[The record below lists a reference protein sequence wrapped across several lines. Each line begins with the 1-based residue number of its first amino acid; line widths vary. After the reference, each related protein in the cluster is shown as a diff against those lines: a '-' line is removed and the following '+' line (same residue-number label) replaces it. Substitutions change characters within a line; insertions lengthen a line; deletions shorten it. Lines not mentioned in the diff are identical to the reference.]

1 MFRIFKR
8 IQSKEKEEK
17 TEEKR
22 VSSESRAAMLLKSLK
37 PTETEIKEEK
47 IKKFE
52 KSTGLPKF
60 KIMTGKRP
68 TIISLQPPV
77 RYPLIYPYAFAL
89 IKRDVV
95 TGNLLYNVIEP
106 MLSEREKEILDRIK
120 RGLVQVI
127 DVSPTLIK
135 NREKM
140 VEFLEEKVQ
149 NLLSQY
155 GIRISSREYLR
166 IMYYIYRDFVGLNE
180 IEPLMQDPFI
190 EDIGVDGLNVPV
202 YVVHQKFGSLR
213 TNIVYNE
220 IEKLREFVVKLAE
233 RCDRYISYAEPLLD
247 GTLPDGSRVQATLT
261 GDVTTRG
268 PTFSIR
274 KFKEE
279 PLSPVD
285 IINFKT
291 ASSELMAYLWY
302 VIETKRNIM
311 ICGGTSTGKTSLLNA
326 ISVFIPYEA
335 KIVSI
340 EDTRELM
347 LPHEHWIPSVARPAF
362 GASGVGEVTMFDLL
376 RESFRQNPDYLVVG
390 EIRGKEAYVMFQGM
404 ASGHPSFATMHAA
417 SLEDMIKRLESPPIE
432 LSPYLIEI
440 LDIVIVMIHAKEKG
454 KSARRVKEVMEIQN
468 IDKATGTANAVRA
481 FAWIPAEDRI
491 EFKGYSWVLN
501 KISIDKGIP
510 IRDIYR
516 DIEQRKAVLDWLVKN
531 NIRSI
536 TKVAK
541 YVEMF
546 YKDRERLLRLIKE
559 SEIESERL
567 L

>member
-1 MFRIFKR
+1 MFERLKR
-8 IQSKEKEEK
+8 MFSKEKKIDVKKKMVKE
-17 TEEKR
+17 T
-22 VSSESRAAMLLKSLK
+22 RASLLLKSLK
-37 PTETEIKEEK
+37 SEEGK
-47 IKKFE
+47 IE
-52 KSTGLPKF
+52 KTNKLDLSYEFHKF
-60 KIMTGKRP
+60 KIFTERKPIITSFRP
-68 TIISLQPPV
+68 PI

-89 IKRDVV
+89 IRKDQIS
-95 TGNLLYNVIEP
+95 GNLLYYVIEP
-106 MLSEREKEILDRIK
+106 FLYENEKEIVEKIK
-120 RGLVQVI
+120 RGLTQVI
-127 DVSPTLIK
+127 NISPTAIK
-135 NREKM
+135 DRKRM
-140 VEFLEEKVQ
+140 IEFLEEKVQ
-149 NLLSQY
+149 NILSQY
-155 GIRISSREYLR
+155 GIKISKGEYLKM
-166 IMYYIYRDFVGLNE
+166 MYYIYRDFVGLNE
-180 IEPLMQDPFI
+180 IEPLMNDPFI
-190 EDIGVDGLNVPV
+190 EDISVDGINVPV
-202 YVVHQKFGSLR
+202 YVVHQKLGSIK
-213 TNIVYNE
+213 TNIVYND

-247 GTLPDGSRVQATLT
+247 GSLPDGSRVQATLT

-279 PLSPVD
+279 PLSPID
-285 IINFKT
+285 LIILNT

-302 VIETKRNIM
+302 LIEAKRNIM

-347 LPHEHWIPSVARPAF
+347 LPHEHWVPGVARPAF
-362 GASGVGEVTMFDLL
+362 GASGIGEVTMFDLL

-440 LDIVIVMIHAKEKG
+440 LDIVIIMIHAKEKG
-454 KSARRVKEVMEIQN
+454 KSARRIKEVLEIQN
-468 IDKATGTANAVRA
+468 IDKATGNANAIRA
-481 FAWIPAEDRI
+481 FSWIPAEDRI

-501 KISIDKGIP
+501 KISMDRGIS
-510 IRDIYR
+510 IREIYR
-516 DIEQRKAVLDWLVKN
+516 EIEQRKMVLDWLLKN

-536 TKVAK
+536 SKVAK

-546 YKDRERLLRLIKE
+546 YKEKEKLMKIIKE
-559 SEIESERL
+559 VEE
-567 L
+567 

>member
-1 MFRIFKR
+1 MLGKLKRIF
-8 IQSKEKEEK
+8 SKEKKIKSEEK
-17 TEEKR
+17 IARET
-22 VSSESRAAMLLKSLK
+22 RASLLLKSLR
-37 PTETEIKEEK
+37 PEEERVEK
-47 IKKFE
+47 TKKSESSYEF
-52 KSTGLPKF
+52 PKF
-60 KIMTGKRP
+60 KIFTEKKP
-68 TIISLQPPV
+68 IITSIQPPI
-77 RYPLIYPYAFAL
+77 RYSLIYPYAFAL
-89 IKRDVV
+89 IRKDPIS
-95 TGNLLYNVIEP
+95 GNLLYHVIEP
-106 MLSEREKEILDRIK
+106 SLYENEEEILEKIK
-120 RGLVQVI
+120 RGLNQII
-127 DVSPTLIK
+127 DISPRVIK

-140 VEFLEEKVQ
+140 IEFLEEKVQ

-155 GIRISSREYLR
+155 GIKISKREYLK

-180 IEPLMQDPFI
+180 IEPLMNDPFI
-190 EDIGVDGLNVPV
+190 EDISVDGINLPV
-202 YVVHQKFGSLR
+202 YVVHQKLGSIK
-213 TNIVYNE
+213 TNIIYND

-247 GTLPDGSRVQATLT
+247 GSLPDGSRVQATLT

-279 PLSPVD
+279 PLSPID
-285 IINFKT
+285 LIMLNT
-291 ASSELMAYLWY
+291 ASTELMAYLWY
-302 VIETKRNIM
+302 LIEAKRNIM

-347 LPHEHWIPSVARPAF
+347 LPHEHWVPGVARPAF
-362 GASGVGEVTMFDLL
+362 GASGIGEITMFDLL

-440 LDIVIVMIHAKEKG
+440 LDIVIIMIHAKEKG
-454 KSARRVKEVMEIQN
+454 KSARRIKEVLEIQN
-468 IDKATGTANAVRA
+468 IDKATGNANAIRA
-481 FAWIPAEDRI
+481 FTWIPAEDRI

-501 KISIDKGIP
+501 KISIDKGISM
-510 IRDIYR
+510 REIYR
-516 DIEQRKAVLDWLVKN
+516 DIEQRKMVLDWLVKN

-536 TKVAK
+536 SKVAK

-546 YKDRERLLRLIKE
+546 YKERERLMKIIKE
-559 SEIESERL
+559 VEE
-567 L
+567 

>member
-1 MFRIFKR
+1 MLEKLKRIF
-8 IQSKEKEEK
+8 SKKK
-17 TEEKR
+17 KAD
-22 VSSESRAAMLLKSLK
+22 S
-37 PTETEIKEEK
+37 EEK
-47 IKKFE
+47 IVKETRASLLLKLMRPEKEKVEKFKRFE
-52 KSTGLPKF
+52 SSYEFPKF
-60 KIMTGKRP
+60 KIFTEKRP
-68 TIISLQPPV
+68 IITSMQPPI

-89 IKRDVV
+89 IRKDPIS
-95 TGNLLYNVIEP
+95 GNLIYNVIEP
-106 MLSEREKEILDRIK
+106 PLYENEKEIIEKIK
-120 RGLVQVI
+120 RGLTQII
-127 DVSPTLIK
+127 DVSPTAIK
-135 NREKM
+135 NKEKM
-140 VEFLEEKVQ
+140 IEFLEEKVQ

-155 GIRISSREYLR
+155 GIKISKREYLK

-180 IEPLMQDPFI
+180 IEPLMNDPFI
-190 EDIGVDGLNVPV
+190 EDIGVDGINLPV
-202 YVVHQKFGSLR
+202 YVVHQKLGSIK
-213 TNIVYNE
+213 TNIVYND

-247 GTLPDGSRVQATLT
+247 GSLPDGSRVQATLT

-279 PLSPVD
+279 PLSPID
-285 IINFKT
+285 LIMLNT

-302 VIETKRNIM
+302 VIEAKRNIM

-347 LPHEHWIPSVARPAF
+347 LPHEHWIPGVARPAF
-362 GASGVGEVTMFDLL
+362 GASGIGEITMFDLL

-440 LDIVIVMIHAKEKG
+440 LDIVIIMIHAKEKG
-454 KSARRVKEVMEIQN
+454 KSARRIKEVLEIQN
-468 IDKATGTANAVRA
+468 IDKTTGNANAIRSFV
-481 FAWIPAEDRI
+481 WIPAEDKI

-501 KISIDKGIP
+501 KISIDRGISL
-510 IRDIYR
+510 REIYR
-516 DIEQRKAVLDWLVKN
+516 DIEQRKLVLDWLIKN

-536 TKVAK
+536 SKVAK

-546 YKDRERLLRLIKE
+546 YKERERLMKIIKE
-559 SEIESERL
+559 SEE
-567 L
+567 

>member
-1 MFRIFKR
+1 
-8 IQSKEKEEK
+8 
-17 TEEKR
+17 
-22 VSSESRAAMLLKSLK
+22 
-37 PTETEIKEEK
+37 
-47 IKKFE
+47 
-52 KSTGLPKF
+52 
-60 KIMTGKRP
+60 
-68 TIISLQPPV
+68 
-77 RYPLIYPYAFAL
+77 
-89 IKRDVV
+89 
-95 TGNLLYNVIEP
+95 
-106 MLSEREKEILDRIK
+106 
-120 RGLVQVI
+120 
-127 DVSPTLIK
+127 
-135 NREKM
+135 
-140 VEFLEEKVQ
+140 
-149 NLLSQY
+149 
-155 GIRISSREYLR
+155 
-166 IMYYIYRDFVGLNE
+166 MYYIYRDFVGLNE
-180 IEPLMQDPFI
+180 IEPLMNDPFI
-190 EDIGVDGLNVPV
+190 EDIGVDGINLPV
-202 YVVHQKFGSLR
+202 YVVHQKLGSIK
-213 TNIVYNE
+213 TNIVYND

-247 GTLPDGSRVQATLT
+247 GSLPDGSRVQATLT

-279 PLSPVD
+279 PLSPID
-285 IINFKT
+285 LIMLNT

-302 VIETKRNIM
+302 VIEAKRNIM

-347 LPHEHWIPSVARPAF
+347 LPHEHWIPGVARPAF
-362 GASGVGEVTMFDLL
+362 GASGIGEITMFDLL

-440 LDIVIVMIHAKEKG
+440 LDIVIIMIHAKEKG
-454 KSARRVKEVMEIQN
+454 KSARRIKEVLEIQN
-468 IDKATGTANAVRA
+468 IDKTTGNANAIRSFV
-481 FAWIPAEDRI
+481 WIPAEDKI

-501 KISIDKGIP
+501 KISIDRGISL
-510 IRDIYR
+510 REIYR
-516 DIEQRKAVLDWLVKN
+516 DIEQRKLVLDWLIKN

-536 TKVAK
+536 SKVAK

-546 YKDRERLLRLIKE
+546 YKERERLMKIIKE
-559 SEIESERL
+559 SEE
-567 L
+567 